1 MSEALLR
8 LKEIERRTGLRRERL
23 RELEKSGSFPRRV
36 RLSQRACGWVESE
49 VDAWVRAR
57 IAERD
62 GEVAA

>member
-1 MSEALLR
+1 MSEAILR

-23 RELEKSGSFPRRV
+23 RELENAGSFPRRV

-62 GEVAA
+62 GEVTA